1 MPVAAPAVAP
11 SSTTSRVGLVCS
23 AGDGAQ
29 AITAFLKR
37 LGLSVV
43 SVAAGGAPSLPAL
56 EPLRS
61 VDFAVLAQADRPL
74 EAGFLLG
81 ALGASRVCLLV
92 AGSSAAPGLEPLTRI
107 SFDTGGVWKL
117 LLARE
122 LRQAGLPVDLNLAL

>member
-1 MPVAAPAVAP
+1 MA
-11 SSTTSRVGLVCS
+11 LVCG
-23 AGDGAQ
+23 AGDGAL

-37 LGLSVV
+37 LGMSVV
-43 SVAAGGAPSLPAL
+43 SIGAGGATSAAAL

-61 VDFAVLAQADRPL
+61 VDFAVLAHPDRPL

-81 ALGASRVCLLV
+81 ALGASRVCLLL
-92 AGSSAAPGLEPLTRI
+92 AGPSATPELEALTRI
-107 SFDTGGVWKL
+107 NFDGSGVWKL